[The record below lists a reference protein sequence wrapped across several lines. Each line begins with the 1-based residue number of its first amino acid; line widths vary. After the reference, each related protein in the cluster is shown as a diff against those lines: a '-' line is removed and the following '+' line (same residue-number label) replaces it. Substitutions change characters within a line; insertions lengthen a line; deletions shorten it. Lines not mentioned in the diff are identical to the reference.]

1 MQKYLTSIFLILLSA
16 PGFVSAQTAF
26 RCDEGGK
33 TVYSEKPCVTGAA
46 SQAIV
51 STQDSDSQRLQ
62 TEKANAQM
70 RADNA
75 ALNRDI
81 QARNQSTNKRSSAPR
96 QKATADKKPKKVK
109 TKKETSK
116 IKIAKT
122 KTTKPPKKADNRML
136 KSS

>member
-1 MQKYLTSIFLILLSA
+1 MQKTKTIICVLIAIASTA
-16 PGFVSAQTAF
+16 AFAQTAF

-33 TVYSEKPCVTGAA
+33 TVYSEKPCATAQVVAP
-46 SQAIV
+46 
-51 STQDSDSQRLQ
+51 TQDTDAQRKQ

-75 ALNRDI
+75 AVNRDI
-81 QARNQSTNKRSSAPR
+81 QLREQSAAKSRSAAQ
-96 QKATADKKPKKVK
+96 QKTVTKKIKSKKVK

-116 IKIAKT
+116 IKVAKT
-122 KTTKPPKKADNRML
+122 KAAKKSKKADNRMS